1 MSPPPTPG
9 PTPAEPPAHDEVF
22 WMAIAIE
29 AVAVVSALL
38 FAWVQSR

>member
-1 MSPPPTPG
+1 MSPLPARAT
-9 PTPAEPPAHDEVF
+9 TPAEPPAHDEVF